1 MTQMQGISS
10 RIEAQFTGTIQ
21 MDDADGDAQSLLPL
35 FERKV
40 GRILANGFPTGVEE
54 ADAMVLGSLY
64 PASTN
69 SGATSVGTLSIR
81 RFPRP
86 ACHQDVDMAR
96 LPEAFDTE
104 QAKIFSQARILR
116 IYIQF
121 SFCI

>member
-1 MTQMQGISS
+1 
-10 RIEAQFTGTIQ
+10 
-21 MDDADGDAQSLLPL
+21 
-35 FERKV
+35 
-40 GRILANGFPTGVEE
+40 
-54 ADAMVLGSLY
+54 MVLGGLY

-86 ACHQDVDMAR
+86 GCHQDVDTAR

-104 QAKIFSQARILR
+104 QAKILSQARILR

-121 SFCI
+121 SFRI